1 MKKLPEIIKPAD
13 IQDETKKFRDIAQVE
28 LSSVQGLL
36 ELAETLDIPVVFQA
50 GKKKY
55 MFVYENM
62 KFIAKQ

>member
-13 IQDETKKFRDIAQVE
+13 IQDEAKKFRDIAQVE
-28 LSSVQGLL
+28 LSSVQRLL